1 MLEIFFKKEDP
12 VLSVLEYMYEELM
25 RIEICQIFSEIS
37 DNVIIKKKL
46 KMVWNYLRI

>member
-25 RIEICQIFSEIS
+25 EIEISQIFSEIS
-37 DNVIIKKKL
+37 DNVIIRIRVKL
-46 KMVWNYLRI
+46 VWNYLYI